1 LDDEDD
7 IYAGPSK
14 SQQKRDMLKLQ
25 RLGEELVGLPE
36 KQLASLDI
44 PERLRDAIELARR
57 ITSHG
62 ALKRQRQY
70 IGRLMR
76 DVDPAPLR
84 AALERF
90 QGADQATKA
99 HFQECERWRDRLL
112 AEGDGALVEFLE
124 RHPQA
129 DRPHLRRLV
138 REAMDETAAGRPPR
152 HARVLFRYIHS
163 LDQP

>member
-7 IYAGPSK
+7 IHAGPSK
-14 SQQKRDMLKLQ
+14 SQQKRDMLELQ

-90 QGADQATKA
+90 QGADRASKA

-112 AEGDGALVEFLE
+112 AEGDTALAEFLE
-124 RHPQA
+124 RYPQA

-138 REAMDETAAGRPPR
+138 REAMDETSAGRPPR
-152 HARVLFRYIHS
+152 HARELFRYIHG
-163 LDQP
+163 LDQG